1 MFEKPLNPVLGE
13 TFQAKSIDGAKIYVE
28 QTSHHPPITN
38 FLMEGPAH
46 FPYKLYGNLEFKLGV
61 KGAFTSAVFSAP
73 GSITLLLPNGVE
85 VKL

>member
-1 MFEKPLNPVLGE
+1 
-13 TFQAKSIDGAKIYVE
+13 
-28 QTSHHPPITN
+28 
-38 FLMEGPAH
+38 MEGPSH